1 MARILGID
9 YGMRRIGLAL
19 SDPTAT
25 IAGPLPTLVRRRGK
39 RPPVQ
44 AILDLLAEHE
54 VEEVVIGLPL
64 SSEGEESEW
73 TAEVRAFGDAVGRRG
88 AVEVHYLDERFTS
101 ARAERAIREAGLKKK
116 EREEKERVDATAAV
130 LILQAYLDRR
140 KYVAS

>member
-1 MARILGID
+1 
-9 YGMRRIGLAL
+9 
-19 SDPTAT
+19 
-25 IAGPLPTLVRRRGK
+25 
-39 RPPVQ
+39 VQ

-54 VEEVVIGLPL
+54 VEEVVLGLPL
-64 SSEGEESEW
+64 SSEGEESDW
-73 TAEVRAFGDAVGRRG
+73 TAEVRAFGEAVARRG
-88 AVEVHYLDERFTS
+88 AVAVHYLDERFTS